1 LCNREHLPEDRLL
14 LCLLGL
20 ARREIRLEQVFDPIA
35 ESYDRWYDTFEGQSI
50 FAAEVKCF
58 RSLCAHLHGRWLEVG
73 VGTGRFASILG
84 VTRGIDLSIP
94 MLKIATER
102 GILPYAGLAEDL
114 PFQEDSFDGVLMA
127 LTFCFLTD
135 PGRALKECGR
145 VLRPRGNLLLGVVPA
160 YSPWGRM
167 YERKKAEGHPVYAFA
182 RFPNIPEI
190 VALIQNTGFTFKV
203 AASTL
208 FWNPKERPEK
218 EPRVETGISSDAGF
232 VSLLF
237 ARTNDCCER
246 FL

>member
-1 LCNREHLPEDRLL
+1 LRNREHLPEDRLL

-50 FAAEVKCF
+50 FAAEVKCL
-58 RSLCAHLHGRWLEVG
+58 RSLCAHLQGRWLEVG
-73 VGTGRFASILG
+73 VGTGRFASILC

-94 MLKIATER
+94 MLKIASER

-114 PFQEDSFDGVLMA
+114 PFQEHSFDGVLMA
-127 LTFCFLTD
+127 LTLCFLTD
-135 PGRALKECGR
+135 PGRALEECGR
-145 VLRPRGNLLLGVVPA
+145 VLRPQGNLLLGVVPA
-160 YSPWGRM
+160 HSSWGRM

-190 VALIQNTGFTFKV
+190 VALIQNSGFTFKG
-203 AASTL
+203 AASSL

-237 ARTNDCCER
+237 ARTDDCYER
-246 FL
+246 FP

>member
-1 LCNREHLPEDRLL
+1 M

-50 FAAEVKCF
+50 FAAEVKCL
-58 RSLCAHLHGRWLEVG
+58 RSLCAHLQGRWLEVG
-73 VGTGRFASILG
+73 VGTGRFASILC

-94 MLKIATER
+94 MLKIASER

-114 PFQEDSFDGVLMA
+114 PFQEHSFDGVLMA
-127 LTFCFLTD
+127 LTLCFLTD
-135 PGRALKECGR
+135 PGRALEECGR
-145 VLRPRGNLLLGVVPA
+145 VLRPQGNLLLGVVPA
-160 YSPWGRM
+160 HSSWGRM

-190 VALIQNTGFTFKV
+190 VALIQNSGFTFKG
-203 AASTL
+203 AASSL

-237 ARTNDCCER
+237 ARTDDCYER
-246 FL
+246 FP